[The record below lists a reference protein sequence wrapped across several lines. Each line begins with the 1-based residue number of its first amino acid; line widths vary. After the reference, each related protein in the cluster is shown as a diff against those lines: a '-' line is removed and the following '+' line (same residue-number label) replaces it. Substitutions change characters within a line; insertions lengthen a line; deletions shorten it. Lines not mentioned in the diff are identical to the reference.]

1 MKEYEI
7 GYEISMEEYADVA
20 AYCNSVGNRTIEM
33 KDGKYVVAEIVV
45 SEEEIAASKRMERD
59 AKLNSVTWRLERYN
73 EQKQLEIETT
83 DSAETYKLLLQ
94 YRQYLRNIPEE
105 VDFPHVDIL
114 TFDDWAKEN
123 YPDYVPTQEETVEED
138 DSEAEE

>member
-33 KDGKYVVAEIVV
+33 KDGKYVVAEIVI
-45 SEEEIAASKRMERD
+45 SEEETAVSKRMERD

-73 EQKQLEIETT
+73 EQKQLEIETV
-83 DSAETYKLLLQ
+83 DSAETYKKLLQ
-94 YRQYLRNIPEE
+94 YRQYLRNVPEE
-105 VDFPHVDIL
+105 EGFPHVDIL
-114 TFDDWAKEN
+114 TFDDWAKDN
-123 YPDYVPTQEETVEED
+123 YVPVQEETVEEG

>member
-83 DSAETYKLLLQ
+83 DSTETYKLLLQ

-105 VDFPHVDIL
+105 EGFPHVDIL
-114 TFDDWAKEN
+114 TFDDWTKEN
-123 YPDYVPTQEETVEED
+123 YPNYVPVEEEIVEEGS
-138 DSEAEE
+138 SETEE